1 MQKLKLD
8 NTLISFLPIVVF
20 IPITYQ
26 IINDFHLGGLELFL
40 DFIKSAFTPKINKEI
55 INISIVRLNETLL
68 ISFLS
73 WIISIVLGAFLGIF
87 SSDIFFKLIRIPIFI
102 KYLLRFFLNI
112 IRSIHELV
120 WCLILMQ
127 IFGINISIGILAISI
142 PFIAI
147 NAKVIS
153 EQLELISP
161 EIIESI
167 TILDGDKLSSLIT
180 LIWLPLI
187 KIIRTF
193 GFYRLECSIR
203 SSAIL
208 GLFGVGGIGTSIFL
222 SFQALNFNEM
232 WTYIFS
238 ISSLILFFKL
248 ILKQVKIQRINSNFI
263 LLIICISILITFYSI
278 YFLINLLINNYYLSN
293 LLLSKN
299 IFLNF
304 INLPDNYLKSIFDT
318 ITLSVLSSGIAISVP
333 PFLLLISQNKYFI
346 IILRFFAFIIRTI
359 PPTIII
365 LILLMFNEPSLSLA
379 AITLGFYNAGITFKL
394 LNNNLSEID
403 RNNYLAF
410 KSIGLSNRSSWLI
423 GIFIKQSKSYLSYC
437 AYRSDIIFRETAIV
451 SIVGSI
457 GLGWQLK
464 ESLSSF
470 AWNEVLII
478 IFSYSLIAIIGELLN
493 DKIKSKLI

>member
-73 WIISIVLGAFLGIF
+73 WIISIVLGTILGIF
-87 SSDIFFKLIRIPIFI
+87 SSDIFFKLIRIPVYI
-102 KYLLRFFLNI
+102 KYLLSCFLNI

-153 EQLELISP
+153 EQLELIST
-161 EIIESI
+161 EKIESI
-167 TILDGDKLSSLIT
+167 TIFEGNKLSSLIT
-180 LIWLPLI
+180 LIWLPII

-222 SFQALNFNEM
+222 SFQSLNFNEM

-238 ISSLILFFKL
+238 ISLLILLLKK
-248 ILKQVKIQRINSNFI
+248 ILKEFKIKKINTN
-263 LLIICISILITFYSI
+263 LIIIITFISILITLYYI
-278 YFLINLLINNYYLSN
+278 YYFINLLINNFYLSN
-293 LLLSKN
+293 
-299 IFLNF
+299 FLISNTLFFNSINF
-304 INLPDNYLKSIFDT
+304 SENYLKSIFDT
-318 ITLSVLSSGIAISVP
+318 IIMSIFASGIAISVP

-346 IILRFFAFIIRTI
+346 NFLSFIAFFLRVI
-359 PPTIII
+359 PPTVII

-379 AITLGFYNAGITFKL
+379 AITLGFYNAAITFKL
-394 LNNNLSEID
+394 LNYNLNEND
-403 RNNYLAF
+403 KKNYVAL
-410 KSIGLSNRSSWLI
+410 KSFGKSNRSSWLI
-423 GIFIKQSKSYLSYC
+423 GLFMKQSKSYLSYC
-437 AYRSDIIFRETAIV
+437 AYRSDIIIRETAIV
-451 SIVGSI
+451 SIVGSV

-470 AWNEVLII
+470 AWNEVFLVMIS
-478 IFSYSLIAIIGELLN
+478 FSLIAIIGELIN
-493 DKIKSKLI
+493 DRIKAKLI

>member
-8 NTLISFLPIVVF
+8 HTLISFLPILVF
-20 IPITYQ
+20 LPITYQ
-26 IINDFHLGGLELFL
+26 IINDFHIGGLELFL
-40 DFIKSAFTPKINKEI
+40 DFVKASFTPKINFEI
-55 INISIVRLNETLL
+55 INISITRLNETLFIAFTSWL
-68 ISFLS
+68 IS
-73 WIISIVLGAFLGIF
+73 IIFGSFLGIL
-87 SSDIFFKLIRIPIFI
+87 SSDIFYKLIRIPIFI

-120 WCLILMQ
+120 WCLILIQ
-127 IFGINISIGILAISI
+127 IFGINISIGILAICL

-153 EQLELISP
+153 EQLELLST
-161 EIIESI
+161 ETIESI
-167 TILDGDKLSSLIT
+167 TTLNGHNFSSLIT
-180 LIWLPLI
+180 LIWSPII
-187 KIIRTF
+187 KTIKNF

-203 SSAIL
+203 STAIL
-208 GLFGVGGIGTSIFL
+208 GLFGIGGIGTSIFL

-238 ISSLILFFKL
+238 ISSLILFS
-248 ILKQVKIQRINSNFI
+248 KQLLNQLTIKRINSNFI
-263 LLIICISILITFYSI
+263 LMIIFISILITFYCI
-278 YFLINLLINNYYLSN
+278 YFLINLLVNNFYLLN

-304 INLPDNYLKSIFDT
+304 FNLPEDYLKSIIET
-318 ITLSVLSSGIAISVP
+318 IVLSILASGIAISLP

-346 IILRFFAFIIRTI
+346 ITVRVFAFIFRII

-365 LILLMFNEPSLSLA
+365 LILLMFNKPSLSLA

-394 LNNNLSEID
+394 LNDNLSEID

-423 GIFIKQSKSYLSYC
+423 GLFIKQSKSYLSYC

-470 AWNEVLII
+470 AWNEVFII
-478 IFSYSLIAIIGELLN
+478 IFSYSSIAIIGELLN

>member
-1 MQKLKLD
+1 LQKLKL
-8 NTLISFLPIVVF
+8 NHILISFLPILVF
-20 IPITYQ
+20 LPITYQ
-26 IINDFHLGGLELFL
+26 IINDFHIGGLELFL
-40 DFIKSAFTPKINKEI
+40 DFVKAAFTPKINNQI
-55 INISIVRLNETLL
+55 INLSITRLNETLIIALTSWL
-68 ISFLS
+68 IS
-73 WIISIVLGAFLGIF
+73 IIFGCFLGIL
-87 SSDIFFKLIRIPIFI
+87 SSDIFYKLIRIPVFI
-102 KYLLRFFLNI
+102 KYLLRFILNI

-120 WCLILMQ
+120 WCVILMQ
-127 IFGINISIGILAISI
+127 IFGINFSIGILAICL

-153 EQLELISP
+153 EQLELVSTDL
-161 EIIESI
+161 IESI
-167 TILDGDKLSSLIT
+167 STLNSNNFSTLIT
-180 LIWLPLI
+180 LIWSPII
-187 KIIRTF
+187 KTIKNF

-203 SSAIL
+203 STAIL

-238 ISSLILFFKL
+238 ISSLILFFNL
-248 ILKQVKIQRINSNFI
+248 ILKRVKIQRINSTSI
-263 LLIICISILITFYSI
+263 LLIIFISLLITFYSI

-304 INLPDNYLKSIFDT
+304 INLPDNYLKSIFET
-318 ITLSVLSSGIAISVP
+318 ITLSIFSSGIAISVP

-346 IILRFFAFIIRTI
+346 ITLRFFAFFIRII

-423 GIFIKQSKSYLSYC
+423 GLFIKQSKSYLYYC

-451 SIVGSI
+451 SIVGSV

-470 AWNEVLII
+470 AWNEVFII
-478 IFSYSLIAIIGELLN
+478 IFTYSSIAIIGELLN

>member
-1 MQKLKLD
+1 LQKLKL
-8 NTLISFLPIVVF
+8 NHILISFLPILVF
-20 IPITYQ
+20 LPITYQ
-26 IINDFHLGGLELFL
+26 IINDFHIGGLELFL
-40 DFIKSAFTPKINKEI
+40 DFVKAAFTPKINNQI
-55 INISIVRLNETLL
+55 INLSITRLNETLIIALTSWL
-68 ISFLS
+68 IS
-73 WIISIVLGAFLGIF
+73 IIFGCFLGIL
-87 SSDIFFKLIRIPIFI
+87 SSDIFYKLIRIPVFI
-102 KYLLRFFLNI
+102 KYLLRFILNI

-120 WCLILMQ
+120 WCVILMQ
-127 IFGINISIGILAISI
+127 IFGINFSIGILAICL

-153 EQLELISP
+153 EQLELVSADL
-161 EIIESI
+161 IESI
-167 TILDGDKLSSLIT
+167 STLNSNNFSTLIT
-180 LIWLPLI
+180 LIWSPII
-187 KIIRTF
+187 KTIKNF

-203 SSAIL
+203 STAIL

-238 ISSLILFFKL
+238 ISSLILFFNL
-248 ILKQVKIQRINSNFI
+248 ILKRVKIQRINSTSI
-263 LLIICISILITFYSI
+263 LLIIFISLLITFYSI

-304 INLPDNYLKSIFDT
+304 INLPDNYLKSIFET
-318 ITLSVLSSGIAISVP
+318 ITLSIFSSGIAISVP

-346 IILRFFAFIIRTI
+346 ITLRFFAFFIRII

-423 GIFIKQSKSYLSYC
+423 GLFIKQSKSYLYYC

-451 SIVGSI
+451 SIVGSV

-470 AWNEVLII
+470 AWNEVFII
-478 IFSYSLIAIIGELLN
+478 IFTYSSIAIIGELLN

>member
-1 MQKLKLD
+1 MQKLKL
-8 NTLISFLPIVVF
+8 NHILISFLPILVF
-20 IPITYQ
+20 LPITYQ
-26 IINDFHLGGLELFL
+26 IINDFHIGGLELFL
-40 DFIKSAFTPKINKEI
+40 DFVKAAFTPKINNQI
-55 INISIVRLNETLL
+55 INLSITRLNETLIIALTSWL
-68 ISFLS
+68 IS
-73 WIISIVLGAFLGIF
+73 IIFGCFLGIL
-87 SSDIFFKLIRIPIFI
+87 SSDIFYKLIRIPVFI
-102 KYLLRFFLNI
+102 KYLLRFILNI

-120 WCLILMQ
+120 WCVILMQ
-127 IFGINISIGILAISI
+127 IFGINFSIGILAICL

-153 EQLELISP
+153 EQLELVSTDL
-161 EIIESI
+161 IESI
-167 TILDGDKLSSLIT
+167 STLNSNNFSTLIT
-180 LIWLPLI
+180 LIWSPII
-187 KIIRTF
+187 KTIKNF

-203 SSAIL
+203 STAIL

-238 ISSLILFFKL
+238 ISSLILFFNL
-248 ILKQVKIQRINSNFI
+248 ILKRVKIQRINSTSI
-263 LLIICISILITFYSI
+263 LLIIFISLLITFYSI

-304 INLPDNYLKSIFDT
+304 FNLPDNYLKSIFET
-318 ITLSVLSSGIAISVP
+318 ITLSIFSSGIAISVP

-346 IILRFFAFIIRTI
+346 ITLRFFAFFIRII

-423 GIFIKQSKSYLSYC
+423 GLFIKQSKSYLYYC

-451 SIVGSI
+451 SIVGSV

-470 AWNEVLII
+470 AWNEVFII
-478 IFSYSLIAIIGELLN
+478 IFTYSSIAIIGELLN

>member
-8 NTLISFLPIVVF
+8 HTLISFLPLLVF
-20 IPITYQ
+20 LPITYQ
-26 IINDFHLGGLELFL
+26 IINDFHIGGLELFL
-40 DFIKSAFTPKINKEI
+40 DFIKAAFTPKINFEI
-55 INISIVRLNETLL
+55 INITITRLNETLF
-68 ISFLS
+68 IAFIS
-73 WIISIVLGAFLGIF
+73 WIISIIFGSFLGIL
-87 SSDIFFKLIRIPIFI
+87 SSDIFYKLLRIPVFI

-120 WCLILMQ
+120 WCLILIQ
-127 IFGINISIGILAISI
+127 IFGINISIGILAICL

-153 EQLELISP
+153 EQLELIST

-167 TILDGDKLSSLIT
+167 TTLNGHNFSSLIT
-180 LIWLPLI
+180 LIWSPII
-187 KIIRTF
+187 KTIKNF

-203 SSAIL
+203 STAVL

-238 ISSLILFFKL
+238 ISSLILFFNL
-248 ILKQVKIQRINSNFI
+248 ILKRVKIQRINSTSI
-263 LLIICISILITFYSI
+263 LLIIFISLLITFYSI

-304 INLPDNYLKSIFDT
+304 INLPDNYLKSIFET
-318 ITLSVLSSGIAISVP
+318 ITLSIFSSGIAISVP

-346 IILRFFAFIIRTI
+346 ITLRFFAFFIRII

-423 GIFIKQSKSYLSYC
+423 GLFIKQSKSYLSYC

-470 AWNEVLII
+470 AWDEVILIV
-478 IFSYSLIAIIGELLN
+478 FSYSSIAIIGEFLN
-493 DKIKSKLI
+493 DKIKSKFI

>member
-8 NTLISFLPIVVF
+8 HTLISFLPILVF
-20 IPITYQ
+20 LPITYQ
-26 IINDFHLGGLELFL
+26 IINDFHIGGLELFL
-40 DFIKSAFTPKINKEI
+40 DFVKAAFTPKINNQI
-55 INISIVRLNETLL
+55 INISITRLNETLIIAFTSWL
-68 ISFLS
+68 IS
-73 WIISIVLGAFLGIF
+73 IIFGCFLGIL
-87 SSDIFFKLIRIPIFI
+87 SSDIFYKLIRIPVFI
-102 KYLLRFFLNI
+102 KYLLRFILNI

-120 WCLILMQ
+120 WCVILMQ
-127 IFGINISIGILAISI
+127 IFGINFSIGILAICL

-153 EQLELISP
+153 EQLELVSADL
-161 EIIESI
+161 IESI
-167 TILDGDKLSSLIT
+167 TTLNGNNFSSLIT
-180 LIWLPLI
+180 LIWSPII
-187 KIIRTF
+187 KTIKNF

-203 SSAIL
+203 STAIL

-248 ILKQVKIQRINSNFI
+248 ILKQVKIKRINSNFI
-263 LLIICISILITFYSI
+263 LLIICISILIIFYSI

-318 ITLSVLSSGIAISVP
+318 IILSVLSSGIAISVP

-346 IILRFFAFIIRTI
+346 ITLRFFAFIIRTI

-394 LNNNLSEID
+394 LNDNLTEID

-423 GIFIKQSKSYLSYC
+423 GLFIKQSKSYLYYC

-451 SIVGSI
+451 SIVGSV

-470 AWNEVLII
+470 AWNEVFII
-478 IFSYSLIAIIGELLN
+478 IFTYSSIAIVGELLN

>member
-8 NTLISFLPIVVF
+8 HTLISFIPILVF
-20 IPITYQ
+20 LPITYQ
-26 IINDFHLGGLELFL
+26 IIKDFHIGGLELFIE
-40 DFIKSAFTPKINKEI
+40 FFKSAFTPKISREI
-55 INISIVRLNETLL
+55 LGITITRLNETLL
-68 ISFLS
+68 ISFTS
-73 WIISIVLGAFLGIF
+73 WFISIIFGTFLGIL
-87 SSDIFFKLIRIPIFI
+87 SSDIFYRLIRIPVFI
-102 KYLLRFFLNI
+102 KYIFRFILNI

-127 IFGINISIGILAISI
+127 IFGINFLVGIIAICI

-153 EQLELISP
+153 EQLKLISS

-167 TILDGDKLSSLIT
+167 TALNGNNFSSLMI
-180 LIWLPLI
+180 LIWSPII
-187 KIIRTF
+187 KIVRNF
-193 GFYRLECSIR
+193 GFYRLECCIR
-203 SSAIL
+203 STAIL
-208 GLFGVGGIGTSIFL
+208 GLFGIGGIGTSIFL
-222 SFQALNFNEM
+222 SFQSLNFNEM

-238 ISSLILFFKL
+238 ISSLLLFSKRIFKL
-248 ILKQVKIQRINSNFI
+248 FKIKGVNSYFI
-263 LLIICISILITFYSI
+263 IVIIFISILISFYCI
-278 YFLINLLINNYYLSN
+278 YFLINLLINNFYLSN

-299 IFLNF
+299 IFFNF

-318 ITLSVLSSGIAISVP
+318 ITLGIFATGIAISVP
-333 PFLLLISQNKYFI
+333 PFLLLISQNRYFI
-346 IILRFFAFIIRTI
+346 ITLRFFAFIIRVI

-379 AITLGFYNAGITFKL
+379 SITLGFYNAGITFKL
-394 LNNNLSEID
+394 LNDNLSEID
-403 RNNYLAF
+403 KNNYVAF
-410 KSIGLSNRSSWLI
+410 KAIGISDRSSWLI
-423 GIFIKQSKSYLSYC
+423 GLFINQSKSYLSYC
-437 AYRSDIIFRETAIV
+437 AYRSDIIIRETAIV

-470 AWNEVLII
+470 AWNEVVII
-478 IFSYSLIAIIGELLN
+478 IFTYSLIAIIGELLN

>member
-1 MQKLKLD
+1 MQKLKL
-8 NTLISFLPIVVF
+8 NHILISFLPILVF
-20 IPITYQ
+20 LPITYQ
-26 IINDFHLGGLELFL
+26 IINDFHIGGLELFL
-40 DFIKSAFTPKINKEI
+40 DFIKAAFTPKINNQI
-55 INISIVRLNETLL
+55 INLSITRLNETLIIALSSWL
-68 ISFLS
+68 IS
-73 WIISIVLGAFLGIF
+73 IIFGCFLGIL
-87 SSDIFFKLIRIPIFI
+87 SSDIFYKLIRIPVFI
-102 KYLLRFFLNI
+102 KYLLRFILNI

-120 WCLILMQ
+120 WCVILMQ
-127 IFGINISIGILAISI
+127 IFGINFSIGILAICL

-153 EQLELISP
+153 EQLELVSADL
-161 EIIESI
+161 IESI
-167 TILDGDKLSSLIT
+167 STLNSNNFSTLIT
-180 LIWLPLI
+180 LIWSPII
-187 KIIRTF
+187 KTIKNF

-203 SSAIL
+203 STAIL

-238 ISSLILFFKL
+238 ISSLILFFNL
-248 ILKQVKIQRINSNFI
+248 ILKRVKIQRINSTSI
-263 LLIICISILITFYSI
+263 LLIIFISLLIAFYSI

-304 INLPDNYLKSIFDT
+304 INLPDNYLKSIFET
-318 ITLSVLSSGIAISVP
+318 ITLSIFSSGIAISVP

-346 IILRFFAFIIRTI
+346 ITLRFFAFFIRII

-423 GIFIKQSKSYLSYC
+423 GLFIKQSKSYLYYC

-451 SIVGSI
+451 SIVGSV

-470 AWNEVLII
+470 AWNEVFII
-478 IFSYSLIAIIGELLN
+478 IFTYSSIAIIGELLN

>member
-8 NTLISFLPIVVF
+8 HTLISFIPILVF
-20 IPITYQ
+20 LPITYQ
-26 IINDFHLGGLELFL
+26 IINDFHIGGLELFL
-40 DFIKSAFTPKINKEI
+40 DFVKAAFTPKINNQI
-55 INISIVRLNETLL
+55 INISITRLNETLFIAFTSWL
-68 ISFLS
+68 IS
-73 WIISIVLGAFLGIF
+73 IIFGCFLGIL
-87 SSDIFFKLIRIPIFI
+87 SSDIFYKLIRIPVFL
-102 KYLLRFFLNI
+102 KYLLRFILNI

-120 WCLILMQ
+120 WCVILMQ
-127 IFGINISIGILAISI
+127 IFGINFSIGILAICL

-153 EQLELISP
+153 EQLELVSTDL
-161 EIIESI
+161 IESI
-167 TILDGDKLSSLIT
+167 STLNSNNFSTLIT
-180 LIWLPLI
+180 LIWSPITKTI
-187 KIIRTF
+187 KNF

-203 SSAIL
+203 STAIL

-238 ISSLILFFKL
+238 ISSLILFFSL
-248 ILKQVKIQRINSNFI
+248 IQKQVKILRINSTFI
-263 LLIICISILITFYSI
+263 LLIIFISILITFYSI

-304 INLPDNYLKSIFDT
+304 INLPENYLKSIFET
-318 ITLSVLSSGIAISVP
+318 ITLSIFSSAIAISVP

-346 IILRFFAFIIRTI
+346 ITLRFFAFFIRII

-423 GIFIKQSKSYLSYC
+423 GLFIKQSKSYLSYC

-451 SIVGSI
+451 SIVGSV

-470 AWNEVLII
+470 AWNEVFII
-478 IFSYSLIAIIGELLN
+478 IFTYSSIAIIGELLN

>member
-1 MQKLKLD
+1 MQKLKL
-8 NTLISFLPIVVF
+8 NHILISFLPILVF
-20 IPITYQ
+20 LPITYQ
-26 IINDFHLGGLELFL
+26 IINDFHIGGLELFL
-40 DFIKSAFTPKINKEI
+40 DFVKAAFTPKINNQI
-55 INISIVRLNETLL
+55 INLSITRLNETL
-68 ISFLS
+68 IIAFTS
-73 WIISIVLGAFLGIF
+73 WFISIIFGCFLGIL
-87 SSDIFFKLIRIPIFI
+87 SSDIFYKLIRIPVFI
-102 KYLLRFFLNI
+102 KYLLRFILNI

-120 WCLILMQ
+120 WCVILMQ
-127 IFGINISIGILAISI
+127 IFGINFSIGILAICL

-153 EQLELISP
+153 EQLELVSTDL
-161 EIIESI
+161 IESI
-167 TILDGDKLSSLIT
+167 STLNSNNFSTLIT
-180 LIWLPLI
+180 LIWSPII
-187 KIIRTF
+187 KTIKNF
-193 GFYRLECSIR
+193 GFYRLECSLR
-203 SSAIL
+203 STAIL

-232 WTYIFS
+232 WTYIFT
-238 ISSLILFFKL
+238 ISSLILFFNL
-248 ILKQVKIQRINSNFI
+248 ILKRVKIQRINSTSI
-263 LLIICISILITFYSI
+263 LLIIFISLLITFYSI

-304 INLPDNYLKSIFDT
+304 INLPDNYLKSIFET
-318 ITLSVLSSGIAISVP
+318 ITLSIFSSGIAISVP

-346 IILRFFAFIIRTI
+346 ITLRFFAFFIRII

-423 GIFIKQSKSYLSYC
+423 GLFIKQSKSYLYYC

-451 SIVGSI
+451 SIVGSV

-470 AWNEVLII
+470 AWNEVFII
-478 IFSYSLIAIIGELLN
+478 IFTYSSIAIIGELLN

>member
-1 MQKLKLD
+1 MQKLKL
-8 NTLISFLPIVVF
+8 NHTVISFLPILVF
-20 IPITYQ
+20 LPITYQ
-26 IINDFHLGGLELFL
+26 IINDFHIGGLELFL
-40 DFIKSAFTPKINKEI
+40 DFVKAAFTPKINNQI
-55 INISIVRLNETLL
+55 INISITRLNETIFIAFISWL
-68 ISFLS
+68 IS
-73 WIISIVLGAFLGIF
+73 IIFGCFLGIL
-87 SSDIFFKLIRIPIFI
+87 SSDIFYKLTRIPVLI
-102 KYLLRFFLNI
+102 KYLLRFILNI

-120 WCLILMQ
+120 WCVILMQ
-127 IFGINISIGILAISI
+127 IFGINISIGIFAICL

-153 EQLELISP
+153 EQLELVSANL
-161 EIIESI
+161 IESI
-167 TILDGDKLSSLIT
+167 TTLNGNNFSSLII
-180 LIWLPLI
+180 LIWSPIIKTI
-187 KIIRTF
+187 KIF
-193 GFYRLECSIR
+193 GFYRLECCIR
-203 SSAIL
+203 STTIL
-208 GLFGVGGIGTSIFL
+208 GLFGIGGIGTSIFL

-238 ISSLILFFKL
+238 ISFLILFFKL
-248 ILKQVKIQRINSNFI
+248 ILKQVKIKRINSNFI
-263 LLIICISILITFYSI
+263 FLIICISILIIFYSI
-278 YFLINLLINNYYLSN
+278 YSLINLLINNYYLSN

-304 INLPDNYLKSIFDT
+304 INLPDNYLKSIIDT
-318 ITLSVLSSGIAISVP
+318 ITLSFLSSGIAISVP

-346 IILRFFAFIIRTI
+346 ITLRFFAFIIRTI

-394 LNNNLSEID
+394 LNDNLSEID

-410 KSIGLSNRSSWLI
+410 KSIGLSKRSSWLI
-423 GIFIKQSKSYLSYC
+423 GLFIKQSKSYLSYC

-470 AWNEVLII
+470 AWNEVFIV
-478 IFSYSLIAIIGELLN
+478 IFSYSSIAIIGELLN

>member
-1 MQKLKLD
+1 MQKLKL
-8 NTLISFLPIVVF
+8 NHILISFLPILVF
-20 IPITYQ
+20 LPITYQ
-26 IINDFHLGGLELFL
+26 IINDFHIGGLELFL
-40 DFIKSAFTPKINKEI
+40 DFVKAAFTPKINNQI
-55 INISIVRLNETLL
+55 INLSITRLNETLIIALTSWL
-68 ISFLS
+68 IS
-73 WIISIVLGAFLGIF
+73 IIFGCFLGIL
-87 SSDIFFKLIRIPIFI
+87 SSDIFYKLIKIPVFI
-102 KYLLRFFLNI
+102 KYLLRFILNI

-120 WCLILMQ
+120 WCVILMQ
-127 IFGINISIGILAISI
+127 IFGINFSIGILAICL

-153 EQLELISP
+153 EQLELVSADL
-161 EIIESI
+161 IESI
-167 TILDGDKLSSLIT
+167 STLNSNNFSTLIT
-180 LIWLPLI
+180 LIWSPIIKTI
-187 KIIRTF
+187 KIF

-203 SSAIL
+203 STAIL

-232 WTYIFS
+232 WTYIYS
-238 ISSLILFFKL
+238 ISSLILFFNL
-248 ILKQVKIQRINSNFI
+248 ILKRVKIKRINSTSI
-263 LLIICISILITFYSI
+263 LLIIFISLLITFYSI

-304 INLPDNYLKSIFDT
+304 INLPDNYLKSIFET
-318 ITLSVLSSGIAISVP
+318 ITLSIFSSGIAISVP

-346 IILRFFAFIIRTI
+346 ITLRFFAFFIRII

-423 GIFIKQSKSYLSYC
+423 GLFIKQSKSYLYYC

-451 SIVGSI
+451 SIVGSV

-470 AWNEVLII
+470 AWNEVFII
-478 IFSYSLIAIIGELLN
+478 IFTYSSIAIIGELLN

>member
-1 MQKLKLD
+1 LQKLKLD
-8 NTLISFLPIVVF
+8 HTSISFLPILVF

-26 IINDFHLGGLELFL
+26 IINDFHTGGLELFL
-40 DFIKSAFTPKINKEI
+40 DFLKSAFAPKINKEI
-55 INISIVRLNETLL
+55 INISITRLNETLF
-68 ISFLS
+68 ISFTS
-73 WIISIVLGAFLGIF
+73 WIISIIFGSFLGIL
-87 SSDIFFKLIRIPIFI
+87 SSDIFYKLIRIPVFI
-102 KYLLRFFLNI
+102 KYILRFILNI

-127 IFGINISIGILAISI
+127 IFGINISIGILAICL

-153 EQLELISP
+153 EQLELISA

-167 TILDGDKLSSLIT
+167 TTLNGYNFSSLIT
-180 LIWLPLI
+180 LIWSPTI
-187 KIIRTF
+187 KIIKNF
-193 GFYRLECSIR
+193 GLYRLECSIR

-208 GLFGVGGIGTSIFL
+208 GLFGIGGIGTSIFL

-238 ISSLILFFKL
+238 NFCLILFSKQ
-248 ILKQVKIQRINSNFI
+248 ILKQFKFKRINSNFYIVII
-263 LLIICISILITFYSI
+263 LISILITFYCVN
-278 YFLINLLINNYYLSN
+278 FLINLLINNYYLLN
-293 LLLSKN
+293 LLSNKTL
-299 IFLNF
+299 FLKF
-304 INLPDNYLKSIFDT
+304 STLPDNYLKSVFDT
-318 ITLSVLSSGIAISVP
+318 ITLSILASGIAISVP

-346 IILRFFAFIIRTI
+346 ITLRFFAFIIRLI

-365 LILLMFNEPSLSLA
+365 LILLMFNEPSISLA

-394 LNNNLSEID
+394 LNDNLYEID
-403 RNNYLAF
+403 RNNYVAF
-410 KSIGLSNRSSWLI
+410 KSFGISNRSSWLI
-423 GIFIKQSKSYLSYC
+423 GLFIKQSKSYLSYC
-437 AYRSDIIFRETAIV
+437 AYRSDIIIRETAIV

-464 ESLSSF
+464 EALSSF
-470 AWNEVLII
+470 AWNEVFII
-478 IFSYSLIAIIGELLN
+478 IFSYSSIAIIGEIIN